1 MWLSGF
7 MESGTEER
15 QTTAVRE
22 SFMYKKQYLRRPRTK
37 PMIMLATVFVL
48 FLFLLILSGV
58 LWKGSK
64 IQPDPGSFDYREPQ
78 WQISGPQ
85 GVLSNHGQTG
95 EEIPMDPGE
104 VYIMETKLT
113 YDGSQDSMPCA
124 FLQADH
130 LFCQV
135 SLDGNVLFSYLPEN
149 VKKLDHSRSPGFLCK
164 AVSLPSDCQGKKLQ
178 IRLQPVLPTVSH
190 YPGPEVSFG
199 DFRTV
204 IRNQIHADL
213 PFNIAAVLCMML
225 GVSALLFSAA
235 SLTGSDYR
243 EGFNIGSF
251 SLLVSIY
258 FVTNCRTN
266 FYYISNPYYVYFVNS
281 LAASLAP
288 VAFMGVMRECLP
300 GIQKRICTFVITLLM
315 LFFATEMYLHMAG
328 ILDMHELMDIV
339 RMISMGEM
347 LLNSLL
353 FLSVKEKKRRK
364 TLAYQILPILA
375 GMAVDTFVYTGILSS
390 RMDEGAF
397 TTMGVLVFLFSQLA
411 GKLIYQAR
419 RTEKMQQ
426 QTIEGMATLI
436 EGRDGSTGAHVRNTG
451 VYARMIA
458 EEMYRRHMYPR
469 ELTSEFVEMIGIM
482 APLHDVGKI
491 EISDT
496 ILNKPGKFTP
506 EEYEIMKTHAALGG
520 QIIGRIM
527 HDSLEP
533 DMLQMAMDIATHH
546 HERWDG
552 TGYPDGLK
560 GREIPLCARIMAA
573 ADVFDALSSK
583 RVYKPEMDIDE
594 VFREMVKNEDK
605 QFQKEIVE
613 VVLSLRPQLEAYLAK
628 AQKAEKKQKTM

>member
-1 MWLSGF
+1 M
-7 MESGTEER
+7 
-15 QTTAVRE
+15 
-22 SFMYKKQYLRRPRTK
+22 K

-48 FLFLLILSGV
+48 FLFLVILSGV
-58 LWKGSK
+58 LWRGSK
-64 IQPDPGSFDYREPQ
+64 IQADPGTFDYLEPY

-85 GVLSNHGQTG
+85 GILASQG
-95 EEIPMDPGE
+95 EIGDEISMEPGNT
-104 VYIMETKLT
+104 YIMETNLT
-113 YDGSQDSMPCA
+113 YDGSRDPMPCA

-130 LFCQV
+130 LFCRV
-135 SLDGNVLFSYLPEN
+135 SLNGEELFSYLPQN
-149 VKKLDHSRSPGFLCK
+149 VKKLDRSRSPGFLCK
-164 AVSLPSDCQGKKLQ
+164 AISLPSDCQGKTLR
-178 IRLQPVLPTVSH
+178 IELQPVLPTVKD
-190 YPGPEVSFG
+190 YPVPKVFFG
-199 DFRTV
+199 DFRTET
-204 IRNQIHADL
+204 RNQIQADL

-251 SLLVSIY
+251 SLLVAIY
-258 FVTNCRTN
+258 FITNCRTN

-281 LAASLAP
+281 LAASLTP

-315 LFFATEMYLHMAG
+315 LFFMTEMYLHLAG
-328 ILDMHELMDIV
+328 ILDMHELLDVI
-339 RMISMGEM
+339 RMISVGEM
-347 LLNSLL
+347 ILNSLL
-353 FLSVKEKKRRK
+353 FLTVKEKKKRK
-364 TLAYQILPILA
+364 NLAYQILPILL
-375 GMAVDTFVYTGILSS
+375 GMAADIFAYTGILNS
-390 RMDEGAF
+390 RLNEGSF
-397 TTMGVLVFLFSQLA
+397 TTMGVLVFLFTQLA
-411 GKLIYQAR
+411 GKLILQAR
-419 RTEKMQQ
+419 KTEKMQQ
-426 QTIEGMATLI
+426 HTIEGMATLI

-458 EEMYRRHMYPR
+458 EEMYHRHMYPK
-469 ELTSEFVEMIGIM
+469 EITGEFVEMMGIM

-527 HDSLEP
+527 EGSVEP
-533 DMLQMAMDIATHH
+533 EMLQMAKDIATHH

-560 GREIPLCARIMAA
+560 GKEIPLCARIMAA

-583 RVYKPEMDIDE
+583 RVYKPEMDIDQ
-594 VFREMVKNEDK
+594 VFHEMVINENK

-628 AQKAEKKQKTM
+628 TKKAAEKQNMQ

>member
-1 MWLSGF
+1 M
-7 MESGTEER
+7 
-15 QTTAVRE
+15 
-22 SFMYKKQYLRRPRTK
+22 K
-37 PMIMLATVFVL
+37 PMIMLATVCVL
-48 FLFLLILSGV
+48 FLFMLILSGV
-58 LWKGSK
+58 LWRGSK
-64 IQPDPGSFDYREPQ
+64 IQENPGTLDYLEPT

-85 GVLSNHGQTG
+85 GILLEHGKIG
-95 EEIPMDPGE
+95 NPIPMDPGE
-104 VYIMETKLT
+104 IYIMETKLT
-113 YDGSQDSMPCA
+113 YDGSRDPMPCA
-124 FLQADH
+124 FLQTDH
-130 LFCQV
+130 LFCRV
-135 SLDGNVLFSYLPEN
+135 SLDDQVLFSYLPED
-149 VKKLDHSRSPGFLCK
+149 VKKPDHSRSPGFLCK
-164 AVSLPSDCQGKKLQ
+164 AVSLPSDCQGKNLR
-178 IRLQPVLPTVSH
+178 IELQPVLPTVEE
-190 YPGPEVSFG
+190 YPVPQVFFG
-199 DFRTV
+199 DFRTET
-204 IRNQIHADL
+204 RNQIQADL

-300 GIQKRICTFVITLLM
+300 GIQKKICTFVITLLM
-315 LFFATEMYLHMAG
+315 LFFVTEMYLHLAG
-328 ILDMHELMDIV
+328 ILDMYELLDVV

-347 LLNSLL
+347 ILNSLL
-353 FLSVKEKKRRK
+353 FLTVKETKRRK
-364 TLAYQILPILA
+364 NLAYQILPILA
-375 GMAVDTFVYTGILSS
+375 GMAVDTFVYTGLLKS
-390 RMDEGAF
+390 RMNEGSF
-397 TTMGVLVFLFSQLA
+397 TTMGVLVFLFVQLA
-411 GKLIYQAR
+411 GKLIIQAR
-419 RTEKMQQ
+419 KTEKMQQ

-458 EEMYRRHMYPR
+458 EEMYHRHMYPN
-469 ELTSEFVEMIGIM
+469 ELTGEFVEMIGIM

-527 HDSLEP
+527 QGSLEP

-560 GREIPLCARIMAA
+560 GTEIPLCARIMAA

-583 RVYKPEMDIDE
+583 RVYKPEMDIDQ
-594 VFREMVKNEDK
+594 VFHEMVINENK

-613 VVLSLRPQLEAYLAK
+613 VVLSLRPRLEAYLAK
-628 AQKAEKKQKTM
+628 TKKAAEKQNIS